1 MHLPLLQ
8 HQRCIYFTAC
18 VIREEREEEILF
30 VLLGMTACVI
40 KVGERGLHAAQPDTN
55 GRTDASAQT
64 HS

>member
-1 MHLPLLQ
+1 
-8 HQRCIYFTAC
+8 